1 MKYKKGDLIYDEYEG
16 SYGIVIELA
25 TRRHHRHVADRRAH
39 VGITYYSLRSRQAIK
54 LNAVEVISRIFRTS
68 PSEAES
74 EV

>member
-25 TRRHHRHVADRRAH
+25 TRRHYCRSDLPRH